1 MVTTAII
8 MGLEGH
14 DYGCP
19 GRTRGRIG
27 AEDTIESLIQA
38 IILGVVQGAT
48 EFLPVSS
55 SGHLILTSALFGW
68 EDQGLGFDVG
78 LHLGTLFVVGA
89 YFWRDW
95 LGMLRSTAF
104 DVSHGRLLTGARQPT
119 RLLAMIVGATVP
131 AGLVGL
137 MLDDWISSRLRE
149 PWIVATALGVI
160 GLAMWFV
167 DRVAPLRRRIE
178 DMDVRDAL
186 IVGLAQTL
194 ALVPGVS
201 RSGVTLIAG
210 LGRGLTRADAA
221 RFGFLLGTPTIAGAA
236 VLEFPSVASE
246 GQSGLWRLLLGMCV
260 SAAVGFLVVSQLM
273 RFLRTRTLVPFA
285 IYRIGLACLVFG
297 VLVAGVR

>member
-1 MVTTAII
+1 VVTTAII
-8 MGLEGH
+8 VGLEGH
-14 DYGCP
+14 DYWLSRSDT
-19 GRTRGRIG
+19 RTDR

-38 IILGVVQGAT
+38 IVLGIVQGAT

-55 SGHLILTSALFGW
+55 SGHLILTSAVFGW

-95 LGMLRSTAF
+95 LGMFRATVF
-104 DVSHGRLLTGARQPT
+104 DVSHGRLRTGARQPT
-119 RLLAMIVGATVP
+119 RLFAMIIGATVP

-137 MLDDWISSRLRE
+137 VLDDWISTRLRE
-149 PWIVATALGVI
+149 PWIVATTLGLV

-167 DRVAPLRRRIE
+167 DRVSPLRRRIE
-178 DMDVRDAL
+178 DMDVLDAL
-186 IVGLAQTL
+186 VVGLAQTL

-236 VLEFPSVASE
+236 LVEFPSVASE
-246 GQSGLWRLLLGMCV
+246 GQSGLWMLLLGMCV

-273 RFLRTRTLVPFA
+273 RFLRTRTLAPFA
-285 IYRIGLACLVFG
+285 MYRIGLACLVFG
-297 VLVAGVR
+297 ALVAGAG